1 MATGNLE
8 TALIVLAIGMITV
21 FIVLGLVVLTGQL
34 LIKIVNALQS
44 EAPPAPAAATSIPST
59 HIAVITAAVAQLS
72 EGKASVVK
80 IEKNN

>member
-8 TALIVLAIGMITV
+8 TALIVLSIGMITV

-34 LIKIVNALQS
+34 LIKIVNALQTES
-44 EAPPAPAAATSIPST
+44 PPAPAVPSSIPST

-80 IEKNN
+80 IEKK

>member
-34 LIKIVNALQS
+34 
-44 EAPPAPAAATSIPST
+44 